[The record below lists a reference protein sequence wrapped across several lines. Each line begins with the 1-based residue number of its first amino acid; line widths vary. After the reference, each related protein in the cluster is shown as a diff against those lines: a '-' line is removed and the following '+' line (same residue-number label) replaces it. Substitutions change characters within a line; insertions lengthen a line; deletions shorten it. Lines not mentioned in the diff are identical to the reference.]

1 MTNTAENITG
11 DFLDRFSDEALAYAA
26 SNSDGLGL
34 LALAKELREQRDIN
48 DRARA
53 SAAANLYDM
62 QRNQDRLAEALM
74 IVLGDPIEA
83 LIESKIEDSSRLH
96 NSIDDMI
103 ETAMQDFDIDDHR
116 CAIDD
121 MIDERL
127 SERLGD
133 TESEDDRQQAVEE
146 IVRDVI
152 SGASISIDI

>member
-1 MTNTAENITG
+1 MTNTAENTG
-11 DFLDRFSDEALAYAA
+11 ISEGVDIAELHNKLARGVLERNEAD
-26 SNSDGLGL
+26 N
-34 LALAKELREQRDIN
+34 
-48 DRARA
+48 ARA
-53 SAAANLYDM
+53 AAVANLADM

-83 LIESKIEDSSRLH
+83 LIESKIEDSSKLH
-96 NSIDDMI
+96 NSLDDMI
-103 ETAMQDFDIDDHR
+103 ESAMQDFDIDDHR

-127 SERLGD
+127 SERLGGFD
-133 TESEDDRQQAVEE
+133 SEDDRQQAVEE

>member
-1 MTNTAENITG
+1 MTNTAENLI
-11 DFLDRFSDEALAYAA
+11 LDRFSDEALTQAEPTA
-26 SNSDGLGL
+26 L
-34 LALAKELREQRDIN
+34 LALAKELREQRDVN

-53 SAAANLYDM
+53 SAAANLNDM
-62 QRNQDRLAEALM
+62 QRNQDKLADALM

-83 LIESKIEDSSRLH
+83 LIESKIEYQSTSFF
-96 NSIDDMI
+96 DDMI
-103 ETAMQDFDIDDHR
+103 SRALDDFDIDDHR

-133 TESEDDRQQAVEE
+133 TESEDDRHAAVEE
-146 IVRDVI
+146 IVKDVI

>member
-1 MTNTAENITG
+1 MTNTAENTG
-11 DFLDRFSDEALAYAA
+11 ISEGIDIA
-26 SNSDGLGL
+26 
-34 LALAKELREQRDIN
+34 ELHN
-48 DRARA
+48 KLARA
-53 SAAANLYDM
+53 VLERNEADNARAAAVANLADM

-74 IVLGDPIEA
+74 IVLGDPIDA

-96 NSIDDMI
+96 NSLDDMI
-103 ETAMQDFDIDDHR
+103 ESAMQDFDIDDHR

-133 TESEDDRQQAVEE
+133 IESEDDRQAAVEE
-146 IVRDVI
+146 IVKDVI

>member
-1 MTNTAENITG
+1 MENTAENLI
-11 DFLDRFSDEALAYAA
+11 LDRFSDEELEKA
-26 SNSDGLGL
+26 DLGRL
-34 LALAKELREQRDIN
+34 RMLAKELREQRDVN

-53 SAAANLYDM
+53 SAAANLNDM
-62 QRNQDRLAEALM
+62 QRNQDKLADALM

-83 LIESKIEDSSRLH
+83 LIESKIEYQSTSFF
-96 NSIDDMI
+96 DDMI
-103 ETAMQDFDIDDHR
+103 SRALDDFDIDDHR

-133 TESEDDRQQAVEE
+133 TESEDDRHAAVEE
-146 IVRDVI
+146 IVKDVI

>member
-1 MTNTAENITG
+1 MGTKQMTNTAENLT
-11 DFLDRFSDEALAYAA
+11 LDRFSNDELEKA
-26 SNSDGLGL
+26 DLGRL
-34 LALAKELREQRDIN
+34 RMLAKELREQRDVN

-53 SAAANLYDM
+53 SAAANLGDM

-74 IVLGDPIEA
+74 IVLGDPIDA
-83 LIESKIEDSSRLH
+83 LIESKIEDSSKLH
-96 NSIDDMI
+96 NSLDDMI
-103 ETAMQDFDIDDHR
+103 ESAMQDFDIDDHR

-127 SERLGD
+127 SERLGGFD
-133 TESEDDRQQAVEE
+133 SEDDRQQAVEE

>member
-1 MTNTAENITG
+1 MTNTAENLT
-11 DFLDRFSDEALAYAA
+11 LDRFSNDELEKA
-26 SNSDGLGL
+26 DLGRL
-34 LALAKELREQRDIN
+34 RMLAKELHEQRDVN

-53 SAAANLYDM
+53 SAAANLGDM

-74 IVLGDPIEA
+74 IVLGDPIDA
-83 LIESKIEDSSRLH
+83 LIESKIEDSSKLH
-96 NSIDDMI
+96 NSLDDMI
-103 ETAMQDFDIDDHR
+103 ESAMQDFDIDDHR

-127 SERLGD
+127 SERLGGFD
-133 TESEDDRQQAVEE
+133 SEDDRQQAVEE

>member
-1 MTNTAENITG
+1 MTNTAENLI
-11 DFLDRFSDEALAYAA
+11 LDRFSDEALTQAEPTA
-26 SNSDGLGL
+26 L

-48 DRARA
+48 DRARG
-53 SAAANLYDM
+53 SACANLNDM
-62 QRNQDRLAEALM
+62 QRNQDKLADALM

-83 LIESKIEDSSRLH
+83 LIESKIEYQSTSFF
-96 NSIDDMI
+96 DDMI
-103 ETAMQDFDIDDHR
+103 SRALDDFDIDDHR

-133 TESEDDRQQAVEE
+133 AESEDDRHAAVEE
-146 IVRDVI
+146 IVKDVI